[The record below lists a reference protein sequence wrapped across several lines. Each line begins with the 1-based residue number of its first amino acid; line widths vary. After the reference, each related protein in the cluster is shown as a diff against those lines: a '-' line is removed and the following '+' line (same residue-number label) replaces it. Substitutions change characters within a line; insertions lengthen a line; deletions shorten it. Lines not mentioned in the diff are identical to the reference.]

1 MLKFQISLIAILICC
16 MAFMSCDRSQ
26 DALEVVM
33 VKPPAEHLS
42 WMSVTLPVPMGTTA
56 HDAGSRTIYFN
67 EAAAMTNMAEGDK
80 MYPVGSMIV
89 KEAMNADNTEI
100 TQIVSMTKSDDPEY
114 MDYGG
119 WIYGV
124 GGNNLAVADSVGC
137 DGCHA
142 KAGEGND
149 YVFVSLKMD
158 ANGDTNGDANGDTNG
173 DANGDTNGDANG
185 DTNGDANGDTN
196 GDANGDTNGDANG
209 DTNGDANGDT
219 NGDGDTGNGDG
230 DTGNGDGDTGNGS
243 A

>member
-16 MAFMSCDRSQ
+16 MAVMSCSRSQ
-26 DALEVVM
+26 DALDAVM
-33 VKPPAEHLS
+33 VDPPAEHLS

-56 HDAGSRTIYFN
+56 HEAGSRTIYFN

-100 TQIVSMTKSDDPEY
+100 TQIVSMTKTDDPEY

-119 WIYGV
+119 WIYGF

-137 DGCHA
+137 DECHA
-142 KAGEGND
+142 KAGDGND

-158 ANGDTNGDANGDTNG
+158 EEMMDGMTGMEEDDMTGMEEDDMTGMEEDDMTGMEEDDMTGMEEDDMTGMEEDDMNGMEEDDMNGTNGN
-173 DANGDTNGDANG
+173 
-185 DTNGDANGDTN
+185 
-196 GDANGDTNGDANG
+196 
-209 DTNGDANGDT
+209 
-219 NGDGDTGNGDG
+219 
-230 DTGNGDGDTGNGS
+230 
-243 A
+243 